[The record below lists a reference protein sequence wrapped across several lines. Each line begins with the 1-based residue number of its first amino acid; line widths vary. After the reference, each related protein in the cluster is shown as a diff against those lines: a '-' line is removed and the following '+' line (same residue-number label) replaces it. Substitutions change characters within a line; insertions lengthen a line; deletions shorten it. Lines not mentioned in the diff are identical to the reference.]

1 MGDSSNALTPQ
12 VPSLVSR
19 LSALHAT
26 LDSRVALHDRLL
38 ALNGRL
44 ELVVAQIDLQREAN
58 APVASTSSAK
68 PKPRRPVLR
77 YVEGDSDLEDEAAM
91 PVDDQGDIEDI
102 ALAATPSALDED
114 DSLDEDDVGSEDFEA
129 EEPLRRAGGKANGF
143 LDLEA
148 DDDAGD
154 SSDDSDLDSEDEVPP
169 TAFAGFD
176 EDEDADGD
184 ADAAI
189 VDDDDEDESASD
201 DDA

>member
-1 MGDSSNALTPQ
+1 M
-12 VPSLVSR
+12 PSLVSR
-19 LSALHAT
+19 LSALHAV

-58 APVASTSSAK
+58 APVASTSTAK
-68 PKPRRPVLR
+68 PKPKRPVLR
-77 YVEGDSDLEDEAAM
+77 YVEGDSDLEDAEAM
-91 PVDDQGDIEDI
+91 PVDDQGEIEDI

-114 DSLDEDDVGSEDFEA
+114 DSIDEEDGGVGSEDFEA
-129 EEPLRRAGGKANGF
+129 EEPRRTKANGF

-148 DDDAGD
+148 DEDGD
-154 SSDDSDLDSEDEVPP
+154 SSEDSDLDSDEEDAELQR

-189 VDDDDEDESASD
+189 VDDEDDDSPSD